1 LLPLAQRLGADVG
14 EAGRG
19 FGTAETLYDIIDLQG
34 HDAHIREYI
43 SHFNGEAEDGKK
55 LPVTVGGW
63 SMSIRDDISAA
74 MKSAMKAGEAER
86 LSAIRLIMAKLKD
99 ADIAARPRGVDRIP
113 DEEVLALIRGMIKP
127 RREAIELY
135 DRGGRPELAAKERAE
150 IAVIEEFLPRALN
163 EDEMRGAVAA
173 VVTATGAK
181 TPKDMGRVMAA
192 LKTQYGAAL
201 DMGRIGAI
209 VKEALAG

>member
-1 LLPLAQRLGADVG
+1 
-14 EAGRG
+14 
-19 FGTAETLYDIIDLQG
+19 
-34 HDAHIREYI
+34 
-43 SHFNGEAEDGKK
+43 
-55 LPVTVGGW
+55 
-63 SMSIRDDISAA
+63 MSIRDDISAA

-192 LKTQYGAAL
+192 LKSAHGAAL
-201 DMGRIGAI
+201 DLGRANAV
-209 VKEALAG
+209 VKARLT